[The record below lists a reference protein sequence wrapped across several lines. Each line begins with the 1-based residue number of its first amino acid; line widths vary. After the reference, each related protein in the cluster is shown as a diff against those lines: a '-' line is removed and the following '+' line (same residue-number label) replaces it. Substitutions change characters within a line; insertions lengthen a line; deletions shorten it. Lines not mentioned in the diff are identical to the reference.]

1 MAVTVTNV
9 LMGPCDVY
17 VGTFGATE
25 PTLGTWTAPGVAW
38 TDAGGTSGGVK
49 FAVNM
54 DFKPLEVD
62 QVPDEIGVRMTG
74 RKIMVETTMAEAT
87 LENIKSL
94 MNGGTIATGTGYK
107 SFEPLSTSA
116 SFQPTYSALLLRGYA
131 PGATAGWIRHFVVRK
146 VLSADGFELEQSKD
160 KQQGLKVKWQGYYVS
175 SSVAPFAIID
185 QTA

>member
-1 MAVTVTNV
+1 MCE
-9 LMGPCDVY
+9 L
-17 VGTFGATE
+17 ATIAAGLAIAGSVASAAGSMQAQRATSRATQQAAE
-25 PTLGTWTAPGVAW
+25 NTAKNYQRA
-38 TDAGGTSGGVK
+38 
-49 FAVNM
+49 
-54 DFKPLEVD
+54 
-62 QVPDEIGVRMTG
+62 
-74 RKIMVETTMAEAT
+74 
-87 LENIKSL
+87 

-160 KQQGLKVKWQGYYVS
+160 KQQGLKVKWQGYYIS
-175 SSVAPFAIID
+175 SAVAPFALVD